1 MVIRWLGLFLIQFH
15 FTLILLHCNI
25 LFYILFSFSTIILTS
40 CSDYLDYTD
49 YTSSDT
55 NDTDNFPSSYRGR
68 PVSSAGTTHL
78 TGRTVTFKVWDSGA
92 QVDGD
97 IITLVVNGTE
107 VISNYTLTA
116 SPKSVSVTL
125 KKKYNYV
132 LLYAHNV
139 GTSPPNTCAVIMND
153 GSGDK
158 TITLSSDLS
167 TSQAMHLYVD

>member
-1 MVIRWLGLFLIQFH
+1 MKK
-15 FTLILLHCNI
+15 I

-40 CSDYLDYTD
+40 CSDYLDYSN
-49 YTSSDT
+49 YTGSGT
-55 NDTDNFPSSYRGR
+55 NSTDNFPSSYRGR
-68 PVSSAGTTHL
+68 PVSDAGTTHL
-78 TGRTVTFKVWDSGA
+78 TGKTVTFKVWDSG

-116 SPKSVSVTL
+116 DKKSVTVTL
-125 KKKYNYV
+125 KKQYNYV

-139 GTSPPNTCAVIMND
+139 GSISPNTCAVIMND

-158 TITLSSDLS
+158 TITLSSDLT